1 MNIKEKIDSL
11 DPASLPGIEEKTI
24 PADSKRRIEKLVMD
38 SVSKNEQP
46 VIKRPRNSFG
56 RRLTSLLATAAAV
69 AGVLAGVR
77 VATLP
82 GDGSFTEKL
91 AAAFKRGT
99 TREEVVDP
107 HSESLNGGLTEG
119 GTTVKAE
126 KIYGDGEYYYLDF
139 KVNCPEI
146 PYRFILHGGIKL
158 EQNGVVIYEQKGP
171 DLSDLDEQNSQNLIY
186 RTILAGD
193 ILADVTPGDTS
204 FDFQIRVAADKL
216 TDGDYYLTLGGLL
229 SVDLEFPDDK
239 SANILA
245 EQLSGE
251 MLMPL
256 TISLPET
263 LLDKTFYT
271 PQTKVTI
278 GDEKFGLT
286 ELSVNEVTITPLKLY
301 MKLSVPY
308 AELANPGDGFA
319 TAESYI
325 FTAKNTENDGYRYTY
340 ILEYYG
346 SDGGKHLSAVYN
358 QSRLTMTDAENIPF
372 DLTFDFREPLEAS
385 DIIRVVAIPFKDIP
399 YDSPTDP
406 DCGNAVTIWENPQ

>member
-11 DPASLPGIEEKTI
+11 DPASLPKIEEKNI
-24 PADSKRRIEKLVMD
+24 PAGSKRRIEKLVMD
-38 SVSKNEQP
+38 SVSKNEQT
-46 VIKRPRNSFG
+46 VVRKPRNSFG

-69 AGVLAGVR
+69 AGVLAGIR

-99 TREEVVDP
+99 TREEVVDSY
-107 HSESLNGGLTEG
+107 SESLKGGLTEG
-119 GTTVKAE
+119 TTTVKAE
-126 KIYGDGEYYYLDF
+126 KIYGDDEYYYLDF
-139 KVNCPEI
+139 KVTCPEI

-171 DLSDLDEQNSQNLIY
+171 DLANPDEENSRNLIQLM
-186 RTILAGD
+186 IMSGDVLAT
-193 ILADVTPGDTS
+193 ATPGDTS
-204 FDFQIRVAADKL
+204 FDFQIKVASDKL

-229 SVDLEFPDDK
+229 SVDIEFSDDE

-245 EQLSGE
+245 KTLSGE

-256 TISLPET
+256 TIKLPET

-340 ILEYYG
+340 VLEYYG
-346 SDGGKHLSAVYN
+346 SDSEKHLSAVYN

-372 DLTFDFREPLEAS
+372 DLTFEFRDPLEAS
-385 DIIRVVAIPFKDIP
+385 DIVRVVAIPFNDIP

-406 DCGNAVTIWENPQ
+406 DCENAVTIWENPR